1 MTLNSYTH
9 NVGELPEIS
18 ITLND
23 NDMDAFSRLSRNYD
37 VFNERYINFNER
49 YVNFSG
55 TAVNII
61 PVDSTRPDGE
71 NRVVPYFPKVKKV
84 YFNKTNNTTC
94 VIWSDGIKTILS
106 LCEGDNWDEEKVLAL
121 AYMKRACGNN
131 GSFKK
136 VFEKFNIY

>member
-1 MTLNSYTH
+1 MRFNSYIH
-9 NVGELPEIS
+9 NIGEPSELS

-23 NDMDAFSRLSRNYD
+23 IDMGQFTVHSN
-37 VFNERYINFNER
+37 INTDPI
-49 YVNFSG
+49 G
-55 TAVNII
+55 PAVNII
-61 PVDSTRPDGE
+61 PVDSTRPEGE

-106 LCEGDNWDEEKVLAL
+106 LREGDNWDEEKVLAL

>member
-1 MTLNSYTH
+1 MRLNSYTH
-9 NVGELPEIS
+9 NIGELPEVS
-18 ITLND
+18 ITLD
-23 NDMDAFSRLSRNYD
+23 DVDMNTLSRISFCGNTI
-37 VFNERYINFNER
+37 RGPI
-49 YVNFSG
+49 G
-55 TAVNII
+55 TTVSII
-61 PVDSTRPDGE
+61 PVDSTRPEGE
-71 NRVVPYFPKVKKV
+71 TKVVPHFPSIEKV

-94 VIWSDGIKTILS
+94 VIWSDGVKTILS

>member
-1 MTLNSYTH
+1 MTFKSYTH

-18 ITLND
+18 IALND
-23 NDMDAFSRLSRNYD
+23 NDMDALGRLSHNYD
-37 VFNERYINFNER
+37 VFNERYINF
-49 YVNFSG
+49 SG
-55 TAVNII
+55 PSLSII
-61 PVDSTRPDGE
+61 PVDSTRPEG
-71 NRVVPYFPKVKKV
+71 VVKTVPHFPSVEKV

-94 VIWSDGIKTILS
+94 VIWSDGVKTILS
-106 LCEGDNWDEEKVLAL
+106 LCEGDNWDGEKVLAL

>member
-1 MTLNSYTH
+1 MTLNSYRH
-9 NVGELPEIS
+9 NVGELPEVS

-23 NDMDAFSRLSRNYD
+23 NDMNTFISHNTIRGP
-37 VFNERYINFNER
+37 I
-49 YVNFSG
+49 G
-55 TAVNII
+55 TTVSII
-61 PVDSTRPDGE
+61 PVDSTRPEGE
-71 NRVVPYFPKVKKV
+71 TKVVSHFPSVEKV

-94 VIWSDGIKTILS
+94 VIWSDGVKTILS